1 MVLKLF
7 CSFFDPNS
15 ALSQISC
22 QSPTMTVG
30 GEEKG
35 GFVRTVICEKPPALA
50 SLAMAADKHQKVA
63 ALCQSLGFTNI
74 CETPLVRRRVL
85 SFK

>member
-1 MVLKLF
+1 MSVDFGVMFIGLWTRRYIEQT
-7 CSFFDPNS
+7 P
-15 ALSQISC
+15 
-22 QSPTMTVG
+22 
-30 GEEKG
+30 KG
-35 GFVRTVICEKPPALA
+35 GFVGTVICEKPPALA

-63 ALCQSLGFTNI
+63 ALCQSLGFINI